1 MYKAQ
6 FAGVGENV
14 WSGNGLTFDTSA
26 EAADYEMSL
35 LMRWTGVDMA
45 RVVTED
51 VPVREP
57 VELDDERIVASYRKG
72 AES

>member
-6 FAGVGENV
+6 VAGVGENV
-14 WSGNGLTFDTSA
+14 WSGNGLLFHTED
-26 EAADYEMSL
+26 EAVDYAKGL
-35 LMRWTGVDMA
+35 LLRWSGADMA